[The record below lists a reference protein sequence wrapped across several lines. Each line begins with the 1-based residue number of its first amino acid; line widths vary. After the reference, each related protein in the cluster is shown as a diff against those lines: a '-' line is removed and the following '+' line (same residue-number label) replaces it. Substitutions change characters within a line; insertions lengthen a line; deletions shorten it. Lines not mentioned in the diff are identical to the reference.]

1 MSDSD
6 DLEDFVIN
14 IDKVVKSKNMMPTTR
29 MLAMRLQRNPYTTV
43 KDFLENLSDVELQT
57 LLEVTDDGLD
67 DSAGSVAEGKDRFS
81 ELVLMAEMLAK
92 AEGLH
97 TNTLEDMTSRTNTL
111 ITFIACE
118 GLARQG
124 LVEVWR
130 ENMSLGEDM
139 GDKMIV
145 RRIDTE

>member
-6 DLEDFVIN
+6 DLKDFVIN

-57 LLEVTDDGLD
+57 LLEVTEDGLD

>member
-1 MSDSD
+1 MSDENLD
-6 DLEDFVIN
+6 DFVIN
-14 IDKVVKSKNMMPTTR
+14 IDKVVNSKNMMPTTR
-29 MLAMRLQRNPYTTV
+29 MLAMRLQRNPYTTI
-43 KDFLENLSDVELQT
+43 KDFLENLSDVELDT
-57 LLEVTDDGLD
+57 LIEVSEDGLD
-67 DSAGSVAEGKDRFS
+67 ASAGSVAEGEDRFS

-97 TNTLEDMTSRTNTL
+97 TSSLEDMTSRTNTL

-118 GLARQG
+118 GLARKG

-139 GDKMIV
+139 GDKIIV
-145 RRIDTE
+145 KKIDTE

>member
-1 MSDSD
+1 MSDENLD
-6 DLEDFVIN
+6 DFVIN
-14 IDKVVKSKNMMPTTR
+14 IDKVVNSKNMMPTTR
-29 MLAMRLQRNPYTTV
+29 MLAMRLQRNPYTTI
-43 KDFLENLSDVELQT
+43 KDFLENLSDVELDT
-57 LLEVTDDGLD
+57 LIEVSEDGLD
-67 DSAGSVAEGKDRFS
+67 ESAGSVAEGEDRFS

-97 TNTLEDMTSRTNTL
+97 TSSLEDMTSRTNTL

-118 GLARQG
+118 GLARKG

-139 GDKMIV
+139 GDKIIV
-145 RRIDTE
+145 KKIDTE

>member
-1 MSDSD
+1 MSDGD
-6 DLEDFVIN
+6 DLKDFVIN

-57 LLEVTDDGLD
+57 LLDVTEDGLD

>member
-43 KDFLENLSDVELQT
+43 KDFLENLSDVELDT
-57 LLEVTDDGLD
+57 LIEVSEDGLD
-67 DSAGSVAEGKDRFS
+67 ESAGSVAEGEDRFS

-97 TNTLEDMTSRTNTL
+97 TSSLEDMTSRTNTL

-118 GLARQG
+118 GLARKG

>member
-1 MSDSD
+1 MSDGD
-6 DLEDFVIN
+6 DLKDFVIN

-57 LLEVTDDGLD
+57 LLDVTEDGLD

-118 GLARQG
+118 GLARKG
-124 LVEVWR
+124 LVEVSR

>member
-14 IDKVVKSKNMMPTTR
+14 IDKVVNSKKMMPTTR
-29 MLAMRLQRNPYTTV
+29 MLAMRLQRNPYTTI
-43 KDFLENLSDVELQT
+43 KDFLENLSDEELDT
-57 LLEVTDDGLD
+57 LLEVSDQGID

-97 TNTLEDMTSRTNTL
+97 TSTLEDMTNRTNTL
-111 ITFIACE
+111 MTFLACE
-118 GLARQG
+118 GLARRG
-124 LVEVWR
+124 IVELWR

-139 GDKMIV
+139 GDKMII
-145 RRIDTE
+145 RKIDTE

>member
-1 MSDSD
+1 VSDSD

-14 IDKVVKSKNMMPTTR
+14 IDKVVNSKKMMPTTR
-29 MLAMRLQRNPYTTV
+29 MLAMRLQRNPYTTI
-43 KDFLENLSDVELQT
+43 KDFLENLSDEELDT
-57 LLEVTDDGLD
+57 LLEVSDQGID

-97 TNTLEDMTSRTNTL
+97 TSTLEDMTNRTNTL
-111 ITFIACE
+111 MTFLACE
-118 GLARQG
+118 GLARRG
-124 LVEVWR
+124 IVELWR

-139 GDKMIV
+139 GDKMII
-145 RRIDTE
+145 RKIDTE

>member
-1 MSDSD
+1 MSDGD
-6 DLEDFVIN
+6 DLKDFVIN

-57 LLEVTDDGLD
+57 LLEVTEDGLD